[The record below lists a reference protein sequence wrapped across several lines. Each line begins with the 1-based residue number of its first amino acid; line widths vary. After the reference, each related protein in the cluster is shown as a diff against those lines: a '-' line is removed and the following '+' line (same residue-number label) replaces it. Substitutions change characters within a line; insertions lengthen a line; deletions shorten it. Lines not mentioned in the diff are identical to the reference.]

1 MVISL
6 LPYLVAAHELSILEL
21 SKRCGVSRPA
31 LTALANN
38 TGKGVQFETLDKLC
52 RFFNVPV
59 QGLLLLINEK
69 TCYVNVLDT
78 SLGEPGRKILV
89 DATIHIGSHDIP
101 AECAV
106 TFDGEETVEAEIRPA
121 ANGTTCDDDSY
132 LSAISSCKAANVLV
146 CSLLE
151 DSLKSEFRYDEYDVY
166 PSAWI

>member
-31 LTALANN
+31 LTALTNN

-52 RFFNVPV
+52 RFFNVPI

-106 TFDGEETVEAEIRPA
+106 TFDGECGVDAEIRPA
-121 ANGTTCDDDSY
+121 LNGTTCDDDSFIE
-132 LSAISSCKAANVLV
+132 AISSCKPACELV
-146 CSLLE
+146 RSLLAQ
-151 DSLKSEFRYDEYDVY
+151 SLEHEYAGYDV
-166 PSAWI
+166 SAFAWI

>member
-89 DATIHIGSHDIP
+89 DATIHIGNHDIP

-106 TFDGEETVEAEIRPA
+106 TFDGECGVDAEIRPA
-121 ANGTTCDDDSY
+121 LNGATCDDDSFIE
-132 LSAISSCKAANVLV
+132 AISSCKPACELV
-146 CSLLE
+146 RSLLAQ
-151 DSLKSEFRYDEYDVY
+151 SLEREYAGYDV
-166 PSAWI
+166 SAFAWV